1 MKEIPAEVRE
11 ALELLT
17 ADQVAQLLQVHK
29 EWLYDQCNEGKFPHV
44 RLGRNIRF
52 RPLEVQRYLAG
63 EWQAAS

>member
-44 RLGRNIRF
+44 RLGRNIRL